1 MKKIIAL
8 FLVLPLILAMAVP
21 AYAVTPPLDTPA
33 SPTVPDIE
41 VDLDLPA
48 SVFEGYIPDIEIPAA
63 TEAPTEPPEETDTCA
78 SNWHDWLRG
87 WYRWWSNLIC

>member
-1 MKKIIAL
+1 MKKIITILLAL
-8 FLVLPLILAMAVP
+8 LLILTMAVP

-48 SVFEGYIPDIEIPAA
+48 SAFDGYIPNIEIP
-63 TEAPTEPPEETDTCA
+63 EATEPPEETDTCT
-78 SNWHDWLRG
+78 SHWHDWLRG